1 MVAVLFLII
10 QLLFAFAILFLTL
23 AFMTG
28 APFVPSTGPTANM
41 MIELAKI
48 KKGSKVYDLGSGD
61 GRLLKLAANRGAY
74 ATGFEINPYLVLFTK
89 IWFYFSP
96 YRKLVKVHWS
106 NFWKADFHDA
116 DVVFVYLLPWKMEKL
131 EKTLR
136 SKLKKGSLIVSNSFV
151 FPDWTV
157 LRQDRL
163 THVYVFKVS

>member
-1 MVAVLFLII
+1 MLSILFLLI
-10 QLLFAFAILFLTL
+10 QLLFAVAILFLTL
-23 AFMTG
+23 AFVTG
-28 APFVPSTGPTANM
+28 APFVPSTSQTANK
-41 MIELAKI
+41 MIELSDL
-48 KKGSKVYDLGSGD
+48 KKSMKVYDLGSGD

-74 ATGFEINPYLVLFTK
+74 ATGFEINPFLVLFTK
-89 IWFYFSP
+89 IRFYFSP
-96 YRKLVKVHWS
+96 YRKLVKIHWS

-151 FPDWTV
+151 FPDWPV
-157 LRQDRL
+157 LRQDRE